1 MTSLLVENHAIKN
14 ILRKHELPTQMQE
27 ISSLRKIEWKNKV
40 RVAIEKS
47 NTQRLLDEC
56 HKYEQGEK
64 IRKTKTAHIVDAIM
78 STGYQRAISNEL
90 LKCNRTE
97 TKAIMIA
104 RFRMLECG
112 KNFKGTQSAICSVC
126 SILDDEAHRLNYCTQ
141 FEHIN
146 YCNSVTKI
154 DFAQVF
160 SNNVDIL
167 KEIIHSLSKVWNVR
181 NANGSMNE

>member
-126 SILDDEAHRLNYCTQ
+126 SIRHSHYEQPFYSASQGIQTALEASC
-141 FEHIN
+141 EPKKVI
-146 YCNSVTKI
+146 
-154 DFAQVF
+154 
-160 SNNVDIL
+160 SNFL
-167 KEIIHSLSKVWNVR
+167 Y
-181 NANGSMNE
+181 